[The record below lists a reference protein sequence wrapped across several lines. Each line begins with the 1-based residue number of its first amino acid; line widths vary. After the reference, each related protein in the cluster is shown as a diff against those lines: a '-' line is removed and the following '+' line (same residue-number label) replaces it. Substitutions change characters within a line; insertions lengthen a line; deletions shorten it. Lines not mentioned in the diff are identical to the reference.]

1 MLFRTLVGDSIATMS
16 HKDLKQL
23 EARLDK
29 GLVKIRARKVH
40 CDNNHIRCIAR
51 KINIYFVCPIH
62 GHLITLQNEVLSSE
76 LEYMQR
82 RVRENTTKI

>member
-29 GLVKIRARKVH
+29 GLVKIRARKVQ
-40 CDNNHIRCIAR
+40 CDNHIRLHCEEN
-51 KINIYFVCPIH
+51 KYLFC
-62 GHLITLQNEVLSSE
+62 LSDSWPSHYSAE
-76 LEYMQR
+76 
-82 RVRENTTKI
+82 